1 MTAGYG
7 SGAQDMLA
15 SAEGL
20 VETLAQLVAI
30 PSENPP
36 GFTTDICR
44 LIAARLQPFGY
55 RLSIVSEEPNCD
67 NLVATLGEGPPHLM
81 FTVHVDT
88 VGVSD
93 RTAWSSDP
101 LTLSERDGCLYGLG
115 VSNAKACAAVH
126 VALAERLGA
135 LGGPPRGTVT
145 FTFVT
150 DDENVGPRGA
160 SYLRRQGLR
169 PDYLVVGA
177 PTRNAL
183 VLEERG
189 VMWVAVETYGLAAH
203 AGAPDAG
210 DNAIER
216 MGRMIANL
224 QTDLFPAIR
233 GRGDDRLR
241 STVNLGRISGGS
253 NTNVV
258 PDRCRIEIDRRLLA
272 SETVEGAYAE
282 IVASLTR
289 AGEPPSRWS
298 SELMRGT
305 NAFRS
310 APDGRLASAAAAAI
324 DIATG
329 APARYLTALGAGD
342 GRYFSND
349 GIAIICMGPGDGAES
364 HCPDE
369 FVRLGEVLESL
380 EIHWR
385 FLNAM
390 FEP

>member
-1 MTAGYG
+1 MTSANPK
-7 SGAQDMLA
+7 GAQVSLA
-15 SAEGL
+15 SADSL
-20 VETLAQLVAI
+20 VETLAQLVEIA
-30 PSENPP
+30 SENPP
-36 GFTTDICR
+36 GFTAAICS
-44 LIAARLQPFGY
+44 LIAQRLEPFGY
-55 RLSIVSEEPNCD
+55 RLSILSEEPACD

-88 VGVSD
+88 VGVTD
-93 RTAWSSDP
+93 RAAWGSEP
-101 LTLSERDGCLYGLG
+101 LVLSQRAGRLYGLG

-126 VALAERLGA
+126 IALAEA
-135 LGGPPRGTVT
+135 LAAAGGPPRGTVS

-216 MGRMIANL
+216 MGRMIAHL

-233 GRGDDRLR
+233 ARGDARLR

-282 IVASLTR
+282 IVASLAR
-289 AGEPPSRWS
+289 AGEPTGRWS

-310 APDGRLASAAAAAI
+310 APDGKLASAAAAAI
-324 DIATG
+324 EIATG
-329 APARYLTALGAGD
+329 EPARYLTALGAGD
-342 GRYFSND
+342 GRYFAGDSVQ
-349 GIAIICMGPGDGAES
+349 IICMGPGDGAES

-369 FVRLGEVLESL
+369 FVRLGEFQQSL
-380 EIHWR
+380 AIHWR

-390 FEP
+390 FDP

>member
-1 MTAGYG
+1 MTARHPVT
-7 SGAQDMLA
+7 AQDA
-15 SAEGL
+15 RERTEGM
-20 VETLAQLVAI
+20 VQTLAQLVEI

-36 GFTTDICR
+36 GFTAAICR
-44 LIAARLQPFGY
+44 LIAQRLEPFGY
-55 RLSIVSEEPNCD
+55 RLSIASEEPGCD
-67 NLVATLGEGPPHLM
+67 NLVASLGEGPPHLM

-88 VGVSD
+88 VGVAD
-93 RTAWSSDP
+93 RAAWGSEP
-101 LTLSERDGCLYGLG
+101 LALSERDGRLYGLG

-126 VALAERLGA
+126 ITLAEMLGA
-135 LGGPPRGTVT
+135 MGEPPRGTVT

-216 MGRMIANL
+216 MVRMVAHL
-224 QTDLFPAIR
+224 QTDLVPAIR
-233 GRGDDRLR
+233 KRGDDRLQ
-241 STVNLGRISGGS
+241 STINLGRISGGS

-258 PDRCRIEIDRRLLA
+258 PDRCRIEIDRRLVA

-282 IVASLTR
+282 LVDSLTR
-289 AGEPPSRWS
+289 AGEPSNRWS

-310 APDGRLASAAAAAI
+310 APNGKLASAAVAAI
-324 DIATG
+324 EIATG
-329 APARYLTALGAGD
+329 EPARYLTALGAGD

-369 FVRLGEVLESL
+369 FVRLGEFQQSL
-380 EIHWR
+380 AIHWQ
-385 FLNAM
+385 FLNKM
-390 FEP
+390 FDP

>member
-1 MTAGYG
+1 M
-7 SGAQDMLA
+7 
-15 SAEGL
+15 
-20 VETLAQLVAI
+20 VRTLAQLVEI

-36 GFTTDICR
+36 GYTTDICR
-44 LIAARLQPFGY
+44 LIERRLQPFGY
-55 RLSIVSEEPNCD
+55 RLSIASEEPGCD
-67 NLVATLGEGPPHLM
+67 NLIATLGEGPPHLM

-88 VGVSD
+88 VGVAD
-93 RTAWSSDP
+93 RAAWGSEP
-101 LTLSERDGCLYGLG
+101 LALSEREGRLFGLG

-126 VALAERLGA
+126 VTLAERLGA
-135 LGGPPRGTVT
+135 IGGPPRGTVT

-216 MGRMIANL
+216 MVRMIAHL
-224 QTDLFPAIR
+224 QTDLVPAIR
-233 GRGDDRLR
+233 ARGDDRLQ
-241 STVNLGRISGGS
+241 STINLGRLSGGS

-258 PDRCRIEIDRRLLA
+258 PDRCRLEIDRRLLA

-289 AGEPPSRWS
+289 AGEPTDRWS

-310 APDGRLASAAAAAI
+310 MADGRLASTAAAAVQ
-324 DIATG
+324 IATG
-329 APARYLTALGAGD
+329 EPARYLTALGAGD
-342 GRYFSND
+342 GRYFAND
-349 GIAIICMGPGDGAES
+349 GIQIICMGPGDGAES

-369 FVRLGEVLESL
+369 FVRLDELQQSL
-380 EIHWR
+380 AIHWQ
-385 FLNAM
+385 FLNRM
-390 FEP
+390 LDP